1 MNVIKNN
8 KDLVALKRG
17 MNFKNYFNKNKY
29 FFNELYKNKTIP
41 KHEIVSMV
49 KQILDY
55 DPKDEKDVK
64 IKNIAEEFVKDHHEL
79 FDDGQNDDENVSK
92 NLSKNLSKNDDE
104 NDDKNHVEDRVEDHD
119 DQNLTEKIEEIKHE
133 VELIEEIKDEHPNFK
148 HIEEFNS
155 KIEKLKEDINKKFE
169 DMIDSHLDLK
179 KSIEEKRSISD
190 HDAKARIENIEGKIE
205 MLYGQQMNNETKP
218 KKYGNSKDDSM
229 SKFINFKLSK

>member
-17 MNFKNYFNKNKY
+17 LSFKNYFNKNKY
-29 FFNELYKNKTIP
+29 FFNELYKNKTLS
-41 KHEIVSMV
+41 KQEIVSMV

-55 DPKDEKDVK
+55 DSKDEKDVK

-79 FDDGQNDDENVSK
+79 FEDNTNHDQNVS
-92 NLSKNLSKNDDE
+92 E
-104 NDDKNHVEDRVEDHD
+104 NDDQNVSEND
-119 DQNLTEKIEEIKHE
+119 DQNVTENCDENLVEKIEEIKHE

-148 HIEEFNS
+148 HIEEFSS

-179 KSIEEKRSISD
+179 KSIEEKRNISD
-190 HDAKARIENIEGKIE
+190 SDAKARIENIEGKIE
-205 MLYGQQMNNETKP
+205 MLYGQQMKEPNKP
-218 KKYGNSKDDSM
+218 KRYGNSKDDSM
-229 SKFINFKLSK
+229 SKFISFKLSK